1 MTTDPRTGM
10 TILDEAASWELLS
23 TADVVRLA
31 VVVGDDLEIFP
42 VNAVVD
48 ERTVVFATGEGTK
61 LAAAVVS
68 GRVVVEADGYDRSFG
83 EAWSVVVK
91 GVPERLERFRDIER
105 AEELPLVP
113 WSSHPKQWFVRV
125 HPTEVTGRR
134 FVAVRPPSSQH

>member
-23 TADVVRLA
+23 TADVVRIA
-31 VVVGDDLEIFP
+31 VAVGDDLEVFP

-48 ERTVVFATGEGTK
+48 RRTLVFATGEGTK

-68 GRVVVEADGYDRSFG
+68 GRVTVEADGFDRSFG

-91 GVPERLERFRDIER
+91 GVPERLERFADIQE

-113 WSSHPKQWFVRV
+113 WSAHPKQWFVRV
-125 HPTEVTGRR
+125 HPTEITGRR
-134 FVAVRPPSSQH
+134 FVTVRPPSSAH